1 MTGSDYRRPL
11 LRALTLLILIFAVFV
26 TKAT

>member
-1 MTGSDYRRPL
+1 MFGSDYRRPL
-11 LRALTLLILIFAVFV
+11 LRMLTLLILVFAVFV